1 MSILRR
7 RRPLDIWPAFVDA
20 IASLLMIV
28 IFVVLI
34 AAVGQLF
41 LSGAILG
48 RDDALARL
56 NERVSDLADLLS
68 MQQAETSRLNEL
80 VALRT
85 ASLEAAETRAD
96 EGDETIAAQADVL
109 EQRAGIIAE
118 QQAALADGARRLAAL
133 ENDVAALE
141 ALRTRL
147 ESELESTLAERA
159 DVRAKLAEEA
169 ELNVARLAQIE
180 HLNRQLAE
188 VRKQL
193 AALAHAL
200 EVAEADA
207 ALKQTQIADLGER
220 LNLALASKA
229 AELQRYRS
237 EFFGRLRDALA
248 DYPGIEIVGDR
259 FVLPSGVLFA
269 SGEATL
275 GADGRRQVRRLA
287 ETIRDLTARIPPD
300 LDWVLRIDGHT
311 DRRPIATERF
321 PSNWELSAARAI
333 SIVRELT
340 RAGVPAARLAATGF
354 AEHHPIDTGET
365 PAALARNRRIEIK
378 LTRP

>member
-28 IFVVLI
+28 IFVVLL

-48 RDDALARL
+48 RDDALDRL
-56 NERVSDLADLLS
+56 NRRVSDLADLLS
-68 MQQAETSRLNEL
+68 MQREETTRLSTL
-80 VALRT
+80 VELRT
-85 ASLEAAETRAD
+85 ASLETAEAELAAGEAT
-96 EGDETIAAQADVL
+96 
-109 EQRAGIIAE
+109 IAE
-118 QQAALADGARRLAAL
+118 QAEVLAERADVITDQQARLAAGAARLAAL
-133 ENDVAALE
+133 EDEVAALE
-141 ALRTRL
+141 ALRDRIRSELEATLTERTDISAKL
-147 ESELESTLAERA
+147 ARESELNI
-159 DVRAKLAEEA
+159 AKQ
-169 ELNVARLAQIE
+169 AQIE
-180 HLNRQLAE
+180 RLNRQLEE

-193 AALAHAL
+193 AGLAHAL

-207 ALKQTQIADLGER
+207 AMKQTQIADLGQR

-269 SGEATL
+269 SGEAAL
-275 GADGRRQVRRLA
+275 GPDGRRQVRRLA
-287 ETIRDLTARIPPD
+287 QTIKDVTGRIPDD

-311 DRRPIATERF
+311 DRRPIATDRF

-333 SIVRELT
+333 SIVRELR
-340 RAGVPAARLAATGF
+340 RAGVPPERLAATGF
-354 AEHHPIDTGET
+354 AEHQPIDPGDSE
-365 PAALARNRRIEIK
+365 AALARNRRIEIK

>member
-28 IFVVLI
+28 IFVVLL

-48 RDDALARL
+48 RDDALDRL
-56 NERVSDLADLLS
+56 NRRVSDLADLLS
-68 MQQAETSRLNEL
+68 MQREETTRLSAL
-80 VALRT
+80 VELRT
-85 ASLEAAETRAD
+85 ANLETAEEALAAGEA
-96 EGDETIAAQADVL
+96 TIAEQAEVL
-109 EQRAGIIAE
+109 AERAGVIAE
-118 QQAALADGARRLAAL
+118 QQARLAAGAERLAAL
-133 ENDVAALE
+133 DGEVAALE
-141 ALRTRL
+141 ALRDRIR
-147 ESELESTLAERA
+147 SELEATLAERT
-159 DVRAKLAEEA
+159 DISAKLARES
-169 ELNVARLAQIE
+169 ELNVAKQAQIE
-180 HLNRQLAE
+180 RLNRQLEE
-188 VRKQL
+188 VRRQL

-207 ALKQTQIADLGER
+207 AIKQTQIADLGQR

-269 SGEATL
+269 SGEAAL
-275 GADGRRQVRRLA
+275 GPDGRRQVRRLA
-287 ETIRDLTARIPPD
+287 ETIKDVTGRIPDD

-333 SIVRELT
+333 SIVRELR
-340 RAGVPAARLAATGF
+340 RAGVPPERLAATGF
-354 AEHHPIDTGET
+354 AEHQPIDPGDSE
-365 PAALARNRRIEIK
+365 AALARNRRIEIK